1 MGSSTLPSVCPL
13 LVMIC
18 PLPLCAVTIWSL
30 WTIFSSIVHWLLVFY
45 HGFNCYS
52 FVPLLWPLLLCRHAL
67 FGFSEDELCVVPL
80 FLVYAIN
87 VGKFYIW
94 MACND
99 FRFRDAPPS
108 AIYVIESIKCPIPF
122 HLPLFF
128 RRFHSPRRHRYFVLQ
143 WGAHGTIASISD
155 GNLSV
160 HFYGLALA
168 LVAFVG
174 CNGCFFFL
182 SECVSL
188 LSGHLCWLYW
198 LWILF
203 E

>member
-1 MGSSTLPSVCPL
+1 MESLDHLFFYCPL
-13 LVMIC
+13 ASSV
-18 PLPLCAVTIWSL
+18 
-30 WTIFSSIVHWLLVFY
+30 FSWLQLLVFRAAPLAPP
-45 HGFNCYS
+45 
-52 FVPLLWPLLLCRHAL
+52 FVCRHAL

-80 FLVYAIN
+80 FFVYAIN

-94 MACND
+94 MARND

-108 AIYVIESIKCPIPF
+108 AIDVIESIKCRITF

-128 RRFHSPRRHRYFVLQ
+128 RCFHSPRRRRYFVRQ
-143 WGAHGTIASISD
+143 WGARGTIASVSD

-160 HFYGLALA
+160 HLYGLSLA

-182 SECVSL
+182 SVSLSFLVTYVGCTGCRSCLSECV
-188 LSGHLCWLYW
+188 
-198 LWILF
+198 
-203 E
+203 